1 MRSLA
6 LALADAL
13 LARDATQD
21 ELVAGAQY
29 VLGAP
34 LPWVPSLCRTILD
47 AHGDHLHWCSR
58 KELAGFILEDATFC
72 QAFEQEGPTPEV
84 VRFCLDLPR
93 TPPAPAWLA
102 ALALPSIP
110 SGGDLARWFDLPV
123 GAVGWFGDQWR
134 VAPERPLQHYHTRW
148 VDKRS
153 GGLRLIEIP
162 KRRLHALQRRILRG
176 ILDLVPAHPAAHGFR
191 RGHSCLTHAAL
202 HAGRRVV
209 LRMDLKNFFTSVPA
223 SRVQAL
229 FATLGYRGEVGA
241 TLARICTT
249 RTPTS
254 AFAGTGLPWVER
266 QALRAPHLPQGSPCS
281 PALANLCA
289 FRLDVRLTALAISL
303 DATYSRYAD
312 DLVFSGGPELE
323 RAMDRVHARVGA
335 IVLEEGFEL
344 NTRKTRMMR
353 EGVRQQVTGI
363 VVNAHPNVPRAE
375 FDLLKA
381 TLTNC
386 LRHGPA
392 SQNRE
397 GRPQFRAW
405 LAGKVS
411 YVGMVNPA
419 RGQKLRRLLDAIA
432 WAD

>member
-6 LALADAL
+6 FALADAL
-13 LARDATQD
+13 LARAATQD
-21 ELVAGAQY
+21 DLVAGAQY

-47 AHGDHLHWCSR
+47 AHGEDLHLSGR
-58 KELAGFILEDATFC
+58 EELASFILEDASFC
-72 QAFEQEGPTPEV
+72 QAFEQKGPAPEV
-84 VRFCLDLPR
+84 VRYCLDLPR

-102 ALALPSIP
+102 ALDLPSIP

-134 VAPERPLQHYHTRW
+134 AAPERPLQHYHTRW

-162 KRRLHALQRRILRG
+162 KPRLHALQRRILRG

-191 RGHSCLTHAAL
+191 RGRSCVSHAAL
-202 HAGRRVV
+202 HAGQRVV

-229 FATLGYRGEVGA
+229 FATLGYRGEVSG

-249 RTPTS
+249 RTP
-254 AFAGTGLPWVER
+254 AAALAGLPWAER

-289 FRLDVRLTALAISL
+289 FRLDLRLTALAASL
-303 DATYSRYAD
+303 GATYSRYAD
-312 DLVFSGGPELE
+312 DLVFSGGRELE
-323 RAMDRVHARVGA
+323 RAMELLHVRVGA
-335 IVLEEGFEL
+335 IVNEEGFAL

-397 GRPQFRAW
+397 GRPDFRAW

-411 YVGMVNPA
+411 YVAMVNPA
-419 RGQKLRRLLDAIA
+419 RGAKLRRLLDDIA